1 MKLPFKKSE
10 ANKPRPYW
18 HVDIKWVCGILLLV
32 ALAVT
37 LPVAAAYRLTA
48 KGPATDLVA
57 YTFAGMT
64 SPQGIDSDEGL
75 GEIKARVLQNGS
87 ETVSLAGI
95 DIVFTAED
103 FHTLSPRELRLK
115 VFRAFADRF
124 YDQGAKGFAE
134 SQGFDQATAQKFEND
149 ASVTG
154 LFSAQAHKK
163 VGTILFWMV
172 LVDVLLIA
180 ALAFFSRRF
189 GRLVSPG
196 LVLLLVGL
204 PGIIF
209 AAISSQNP
217 EVVGAARSETASDQ
231 FAALG
236 LFANYVAP
244 LVVPHFA
251 SVYLFALVSGGGL
264 LSAAALGKIV
274 YSIVHKNSAKAE
286 GQKPE
291 APKGNDKKE

>member
-1 MKLPFKKSE
+1 M
-10 ANKPRPYW
+10 
-18 HVDIKWVCGILLLV
+18 LLV

-48 KGPATDLVA
+48 KGPATDLIA

-64 SPQGIDSDEGL
+64 SPQGIDSSEGL

-103 FHTLSPRELRLK
+103 FNTLSPRELRLK

-124 YDQGAKGFAE
+124 YDQGAKGFAK
-134 SQGFDQATAQKFEND
+134 SQGFDAATAEKFEND
-149 ASVTG
+149 ASLTG
-154 LFSAQAHKK
+154 LFSSAAHKK
-163 VGTILFWMV
+163 VGTILLWMV
-172 LVDVLLIA
+172 LADLLLIA
-180 ALAFFSRRF
+180 AVAFFSRRF

-217 EVVGAARSETASDQ
+217 EVVGTARSETASDQ

-264 LSAAALGKIV
+264 LVAAGLGRIV
-274 YSIVHKNSAKAE
+274 YGVVHKHSIKAE
-286 GQKPE
+286 EHKPE
-291 APKGNDKKE
+291 AAKDDDKKA